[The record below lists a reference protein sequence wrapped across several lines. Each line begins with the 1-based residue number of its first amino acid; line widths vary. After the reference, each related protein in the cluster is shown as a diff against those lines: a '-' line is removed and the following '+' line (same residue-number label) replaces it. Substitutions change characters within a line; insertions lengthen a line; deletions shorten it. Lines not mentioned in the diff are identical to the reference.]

1 MKETEYAILSPRW
14 LPASELA
21 FQDTLK
27 IQYFIGRFHKLIAM
41 QEETSESKHEKIHA
55 NNLLDLAE
63 RYTEDSMEEHMYPT
77 AFSVMMRLC
86 ESMSEEKRYHCGGCV
101 KLVEFCNVVKVQ
113 FHCKYIW
120 LDTRCINHHSSM
132 KLEESI
138 QLMFNWY

>member
-1 MKETEYAILSPRW
+1 
-14 LPASELA
+14 
-21 FQDTLK
+21 
-27 IQYFIGRFHKLIAM
+27 
-41 QEETSESKHEKIHA
+41 
-55 NNLLDLAE
+55 
-63 RYTEDSMEEHMYPT
+63 MEEHMYPT

-138 QLMFNWY
+138 QLMFNWYLNTEIWVMHLNKTSNTLSLQRDAWFNLL